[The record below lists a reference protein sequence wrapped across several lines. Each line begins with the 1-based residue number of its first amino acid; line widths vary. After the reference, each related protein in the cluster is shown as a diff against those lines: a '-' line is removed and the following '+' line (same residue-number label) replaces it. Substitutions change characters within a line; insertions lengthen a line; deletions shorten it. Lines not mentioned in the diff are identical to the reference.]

1 MKKNRGKS
9 SFPHF
14 ILLGIST
21 GIFMLAFMIKITKS
35 DKPGEIIAAMR
46 EIQAMET
53 QQPGDQKLGKLKLVD
68 LPSIIEVFSPSD
80 SPISPIKFHGALEE
94 DSTHIAK
101 LYAEAGTEVV
111 SMLSGTVKSISD
123 DESLGGYVCI
133 SSSDDIDIYY
143 YGLTEI
149 AVEKGQPIIQNSELG
164 KLKNDFLL
172 IRVLERGRPIDPLKF
187 LGIEAEVG

>member
-1 MKKNRGKS
+1 MKKTEGGGR
-9 SFPHF
+9 FPHL
-14 ILLGIST
+14 ILLAIST
-21 GIFMLAFMIKITKS
+21 GIFMLAFMIKVTKS
-35 DKPGEIIAAMR
+35 DKTEEIVAAMR

-53 QQPGDQKLGKLKLVD
+53 LDPDESKLGKLKLVN

-94 DSTHIAK
+94 ESTHIAK

-111 SMLSGTVKSISD
+111 SMLSGMVKSISV
-123 DESLGGYVCI
+123 DEDLGGYVCI

-149 AVEKGQPIIQNSELG
+149 VVEKGQPVIQNSELG
-164 KLKNDFLL
+164 KLRNDFLL
-172 IRVLERGRPIDPLKF
+172 IRVLERGRPVDPLKF